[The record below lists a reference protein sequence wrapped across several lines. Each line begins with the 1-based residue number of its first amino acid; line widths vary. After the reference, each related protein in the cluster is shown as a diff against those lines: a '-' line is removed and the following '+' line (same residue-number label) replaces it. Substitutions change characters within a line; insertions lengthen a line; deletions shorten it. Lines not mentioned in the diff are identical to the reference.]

1 MEELENRIKEVFENY
16 CEVYSGILKSG
27 FKPWANDDEH
37 SIHETNQV
45 ANFILMYKNKRES
58 SIASIEF
65 TIPYYDKISKSYKID
80 RVDGLIV
87 DNDIV
92 IFIEAKR
99 FSRGTKINGLKRD
112 LESINEI
119 ISTDNDWRR
128 KLKERLPEKDKTYK
142 CYCLLLADFWK
153 DHNTGIQQKYMNGDS
168 LMWNE
173 IWLDYQAEIVKTVSE
188 VAMVDKSYLVS
199 DGSSNDSKIQK
210 NIYNDKYSIAF
221 ALFKLHDF

>member
-1 MEELENRIKEVFENY
+1 MFDRFLPLEWKVFIDIFAIVFTYLIYEIIKLTVK
-16 CEVYSGILKSG
+16 VIRHGV
-27 FKPWANDDEH
+27 DDE
-37 SIHETNQV
+37 N
-45 ANFILMYKNKRES
+45 
-58 SIASIEF
+58 
-65 TIPYYDKISKSYKID
+65 
-80 RVDGLIV
+80 
-87 DNDIV
+87 
-92 IFIEAKR
+92 
-99 FSRGTKINGLKRD
+99 
-112 LESINEI
+112 I
-119 ISTDNDWRR
+119 ISEYQ
-128 KLKERLPEKDKTYK
+128 KEKTYK

-221 ALFKLHDF
+221 ALFKLNDF